1 MRHSPKFCSARI
13 TENRKQFEE
22 LLHKVSVSP
31 DIAEKERLSRKAIIL
46 ANKGS
51 TGYYSSEIIEDVFT
65 TIARNHSIPLDSE
78 YKEDTFL
85 HVMTQGYET
94 GGHTRVVERWIENSP
109 ANQQHDVVFIV
120 TSPAS
125 VVTRMMQSTAEKNGA
140 VHELNQKQSDCDKAL
155 ELRRLASRYAYVI
168 LHVHMD
174 DVVPLI
180 AFGTTEF
187 TRPIIFFNH
196 ADHRFWLGCS
206 IADAVAELREWGIN
220 ISKTRRGINVPSL
233 VLGIPITYRSNTQTV
248 SKTEKRQALGIPE
261 KARVVTTVG
270 GWHKYKPLFH
280 LDFLK
285 IAESLLQKDASIH
298 IIAIGPSYQHLP
310 EWSKLEKQYG
320 ERFRVLGPLPPV
332 QMFDYLRCSDLSL
345 DSFPMS
351 GGTALIDAITAGCP
365 VLSLDCP
372 TGQLDYVMQS
382 GIYCKDMDTLIHRSL
397 ELLYSSEKAEE
408 NKARVSAALSEYN
421 SKEVWLQKLPE
432 LYQQATTH
440 SLHRFTTTPS
450 PVNDYSFLDYY
461 LFSEAFREKVKF
473 RIPGILT
480 LYSVH
485 YAERKHYF
493 LRFSS

>member
-1 MRHSPKFCSARI
+1 MRYSPKFYSARI
-13 TENRKQFEE
+13 TETRMQFEE
-22 LLHKVSVSP
+22 LLRQVSASQ
-31 DIAEKERLSRKAIIL
+31 DLSEKERLSRKAIIL
-46 ANKGS
+46 ANKSS

-65 TIARNHSIPLDSE
+65 TIAQKHSIPLKSE
-78 YKEDTFL
+78 YKENTFL

-109 ANQQHDVVFIV
+109 EQQQHDVVFIGS
-120 TSPAS
+120 SPAC
-125 VVTRMMQSTAEKNGA
+125 VIARMMQSTAEKNGT
-140 VHELNQKQSDCDKAL
+140 VHELDQEKSDLDKAL
-155 ELRRLASRYAYVI
+155 ELRRLASQYAYII

-180 AFGTTEF
+180 AFGTPEF
-187 TRPIIFFNH
+187 TRPVIFFNH

-233 VLGIPITYRSNTQTV
+233 ALGIPMTYRSNTRTV

-285 IAESLLQKDASIH
+285 IAESLLQRDASIH
-298 IIAIGPSYQHLP
+298 IIAIGPSCQHLP
-310 EWSKLEKQYG
+310 EWSRLCKQYG
-320 ERFRVLGPLPPV
+320 DRFRALGALPPE
-332 QMFDYLRCSDLSL
+332 QMFDYLACSDLSL

-365 VLSLDCP
+365 VLSMDCP
-372 TGQLDYVMQS
+372 TGQLDYVIQS
-382 GIYCKDMDTLIHRSL
+382 GIYCKDLDTLMHRSI
-397 ELLYSSEKAEE
+397 ELLYSPEKAEK
-408 NKARVSAALSEYN
+408 NKAMVSTALLECH
-421 SKEVWLQKLPE
+421 SKEAWLQKLSE
-432 LYQQATTH
+432 LYQLASTH

-450 PVNDYSFLDYY
+450 PVNDYSILDYY
-461 LFSEAFREKVKF
+461 LYSESFREKVKF

-485 YAERKHYF
+485 VAEKKRYS
-493 LRFSS
+493 LRFFS